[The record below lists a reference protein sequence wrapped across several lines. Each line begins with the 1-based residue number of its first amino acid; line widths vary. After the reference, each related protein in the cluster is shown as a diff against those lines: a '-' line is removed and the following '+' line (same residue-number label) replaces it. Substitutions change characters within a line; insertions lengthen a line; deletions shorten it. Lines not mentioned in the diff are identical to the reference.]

1 MKIILYTT
9 GCPRCHVLESKLNS
23 KNISYEMFDDKD
35 KMIDMGLTNVPVLE
49 VDGNRMNF
57 KEAVDWINKEN

>member
-1 MKIILYTT
+1 MKTILYTT

-23 KNISYEMFDDKD
+23 KNISFETFDNKE
-35 KMIDMGLTNVPVLE
+35 KMIEMGLTNVPVLE
-49 VDGNRMNF
+49 VNGTRMAF

>member
-23 KNISYEMFDDKD
+23 KNISFEMFDDKD

>member
-9 GCPRCHVLESKLNS
+9 GCPRCHVLESKLSS
-23 KNISYEMFDDKD
+23 KNISYEMFNDKN

>member
-1 MKIILYTT
+1 MIIFYTT

-23 KNISYEMFDDKD
+23 KGISYEVFDDKD